1 MIVSNVALTM
11 LTLRPRTCPSAVA
24 RSASKPTT
32 VWPSDPMNSF
42 GAYVASAA
50 TASVPFALTAAGTW
64 AAIEL
69 TTPDGLAGDVVPVLV
84 PVPLPHPAARTA
96 MNNDTT
102 PVAHNRL
109 VL

>member
-1 MIVSNVALTM
+1 M
-11 LTLRPRTCPSAVA
+11 
-24 RSASKPTT
+24 
-32 VWPSDPMNSF
+32 
-42 GAYVASAA
+42 ASAA
-50 TASVPFALTAAGTW
+50 TVSVPFDLTAAGTW